1 MTEGQFDLAGYCA
14 ARLRA
19 AGVGHVPI
27 EIKPLGDYSAAA
39 LEDIVER
46 QLLGRY
52 MLPPDRRCGIL
63 LLVRRDERKWRLGG
77 KEVEMAVLVEHLRAH
92 GRALGARHGKDI
104 FVAVIDLLATPAK
117 PEPAARA
124 RKPSSTKKPAKKKA
138 AAKKA
143 GQRPAKKAA
152 RR

>member
-1 MTEGQFDLAGYCA
+1 
-14 ARLRA
+14 
-19 AGVGHVPI
+19 
-27 EIKPLGDYSAAA
+27 
-39 LEDIVER
+39 
-46 QLLGRY
+46 
-52 MLPPDRRCGIL
+52 
-63 LLVRRDERKWRLGG
+63 
-77 KEVEMAVLVEHLRAH
+77 MAVLVEHLRAH